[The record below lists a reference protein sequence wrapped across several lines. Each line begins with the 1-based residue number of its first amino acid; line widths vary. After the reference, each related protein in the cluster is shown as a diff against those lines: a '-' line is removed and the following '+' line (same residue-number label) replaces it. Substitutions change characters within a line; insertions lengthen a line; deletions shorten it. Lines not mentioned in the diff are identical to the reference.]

1 MTFMG
6 IRGLF
11 VIMVLF
17 VCSLAIPASPGY
29 AGDLVEE
36 VGKQLRTRIGRS
48 GAPPRIAVDGEILC
62 ACDTMAD
69 FYRSRGYRPAWS
81 DAEGPSPL
89 ADELVAELRQ
99 ADTHGL
105 KPENY
110 HLERIEAMLAEAR
123 AGEPRPKALAELDLL
138 LTDAWLLYASHLLA
152 GHVNPVTLGAEWY
165 IRRPEADVAKR
176 LRNAIESGDIAGS
189 LNSLLPDGP
198 GYGMLRH
205 ALRQYRDLAAQG
217 GWLAIPDGPT
227 LKAGDSDPRVTALRA
242 RLIATGELDPALAEG
257 EEFDDEVEQGVI
269 RFQQRHGLAP
279 DGNVGPKTLAALNVT
294 AEEREKQIVVNLER
308 MRWLPAELGS
318 RYIMVNVANFGLD
331 VVEEGQPVLTMR
343 AIVGRTYRQTPSF
356 IAKMNHLIFSPYW
369 HIPHSIAVKDLLP
382 KIQKDRRFLAKQK
395 IRVFQGSSQINP
407 ASVNWRSLSEANF
420 PYRLRQDPGP
430 LNSLGRVKFMLPN
443 RFNIYIHDTP
453 STELFDKAVRDFSS
467 GCVRIDK
474 PVELAEY
481 LLADNPEWT
490 NEDILAAMDQPR
502 EKLVRLRRPIPVY
515 FLYSTAWV
523 DAGGTLQFR
532 EDLYGRDGLVAA
544 ALEAPPPD
552 AVR

>member
-1 MTFMG
+1 MG
-6 IRGLF
+6 LRGVFIIL
-11 VIMVLF
+11 VLLAS
-17 VCSLAIPASPGY
+17 SLAIPVYPGY
-29 AGDLVEE
+29 AGDLTNE
-36 VGKQLRTRIGRS
+36 VGKRLRDRIAS
-48 GAPPRIAVDGEILC
+48 AGAPPGIVVERELIL
-62 ACDTMAD
+62 TSRLIGR
-69 FYRSRGYRPAWS
+69 FYQKRAFRPAWS
-81 DAEGPSPL
+81 GAEGPTPL
-89 ADELVAELRQ
+89 ADALVEALRQ
-99 ADTHGL
+99 ADAEGL
-105 KPENY
+105 RSGDY
-110 HLERIEAMLAEAR
+110 HLEQIETGLAAAR
-123 AGEPRPKALAELDLL
+123 QQPYLPETLADLDLL

-152 GHVNPVTLGAEWY
+152 GHVNPETLGAEWY
-165 IRRPEADVAKR
+165 IRRPEADLVKR
-176 LRNAIESGDIAGS
+176 LRDALESGDIAGS
-189 LNSLLPDGP
+189 LNALIPDGP

-205 ALRQYRDLAAQG
+205 ALKQYRDLAAQG

-227 LKAGDSDPRVTALRA
+227 LKAGDSDPRVTVLRA
-242 RLIATGELDPALAEG
+242 RLIVTGELDPALAEG

-269 RFQQRHGLAP
+269 RFQQRHGLDP
-279 DGNVGPKTLAALNVT
+279 DGTVGPRTLAALNVT

-356 IAKMNHLIFSPYW
+356 TAKMNHLIFSPYW

-395 IRVFQGSSQINP
+395 IRVFRGSSQINP

-443 RFNIYIHDTP
+443 RFNVYIHDTP
-453 STELFDKAVRDFSS
+453 TRELFDKAVRDFSS
-467 GCVRIDK
+467 GCIRIDM

-481 LLADNPEWT
+481 LLADDPEWT
-490 NEDILAAMDQPR
+490 SENILAAMEQPR

-523 DAGGTLQFR
+523 DAEGTIQFR
-532 EDLYGRDGLVAA
+532 DDLYGRDALVAT
-544 ALEAPPPD
+544 ALEAPPPG
-552 AVR
+552 AIR

>member
-1 MTFMG
+1 MTTMG
-6 IRGLF
+6 LRGVFIIL
-11 VIMVLF
+11 VLLAS
-17 VCSLAIPASPGY
+17 SLAIPVYPGY
-29 AGDLVEE
+29 AGDLTNE
-36 VGKQLRTRIGRS
+36 VGKRLRDRIAS
-48 GAPPRIAVDGEILC
+48 AGAPPGIVVERELIL
-62 ACDTMAD
+62 TSRLIGR
-69 FYRSRGYRPAWS
+69 FYQKRAFRPAWS
-81 DAEGPSPL
+81 GAEGPTPL
-89 ADELVAELRQ
+89 ADALVEALRQ
-99 ADTHGL
+99 ADAEGL
-105 KPENY
+105 RSGDY
-110 HLERIEAMLAEAR
+110 HLEQIETGLAAAR
-123 AGEPRPKALAELDLL
+123 QQPYLPETLADLDLL

-152 GHVNPVTLGAEWY
+152 GHVNPETLGAEWY
-165 IRRPEADVAKR
+165 IRRPEADLVKR
-176 LRNAIESGDIAGS
+176 LRDALESGDIAGS
-189 LNSLLPDGP
+189 LNALIPDGP

-205 ALRQYRDLAAQG
+205 ALKQYRDLAAQG

-227 LKAGDSDPRVTALRA
+227 LKAGDSDPRVTVLRA
-242 RLIATGELDPALAEG
+242 RLIVTGELDPALAEG

-269 RFQQRHGLAP
+269 RFQQRHGLDP
-279 DGNVGPKTLAALNVT
+279 DGTVGPRTLAALNVT

-356 IAKMNHLIFSPYW
+356 TAKMNHLIFSPYW

-395 IRVFQGSSQINP
+395 IRVFRGSSQINP

-443 RFNIYIHDTP
+443 RFNVYIHDTP
-453 STELFDKAVRDFSS
+453 SRELFDKAVRDFSS
-467 GCVRIDK
+467 GCIRIDM

-481 LLADNPEWT
+481 LLADDPEWT
-490 NEDILAAMDQPR
+490 SENILAAMEQPR

-523 DAGGTLQFR
+523 DAEGTIQFR
-532 EDLYGRDGLVAA
+532 DDLYGRDALVAT
-544 ALEAPPPD
+544 ALEAPPPG
-552 AVR
+552 AIR

>member
-1 MTFMG
+1 MTTMG
-6 IRGLF
+6 LRGVFIIL
-11 VIMVLF
+11 VLLAS
-17 VCSLAIPASPGY
+17 SLAIPVYPGY
-29 AGDLVEE
+29 AGDLTNE
-36 VGKQLRTRIGRS
+36 VGKRLRDRIAS
-48 GAPPRIAVDGEILC
+48 AGAPPGIVVERELIL
-62 ACDTMAD
+62 TSRLIGR
-69 FYRSRGYRPAWS
+69 FYQKRAFRPAWS
-81 DAEGPSPL
+81 GAEGPTPL
-89 ADELVAELRQ
+89 ADALVEALRQ
-99 ADTHGL
+99 ADAEGL
-105 KPENY
+105 RSGDY
-110 HLERIEAMLAEAR
+110 HLEQIETGLAAAR
-123 AGEPRPKALAELDLL
+123 QQPYLPETLADLDLL

-152 GHVNPVTLGAEWY
+152 GHVNPETLGAEWY
-165 IRRPEADVAKR
+165 IRRPEADLVKR
-176 LRNAIESGDIAGS
+176 LRDALESGDIAGS
-189 LNSLLPDGP
+189 LNALIPDGP

-205 ALRQYRDLAAQG
+205 ALKQYRDLAAQG

-227 LKAGDSDPRVTALRA
+227 LKAGDSDPRVTVLRA
-242 RLIATGELDPALAEG
+242 RLIVTGELDPALAEG

-269 RFQQRHGLAP
+269 RFQQRHGLDP
-279 DGNVGPKTLAALNVT
+279 DGTVGPRTLAALNVT

-356 IAKMNHLIFSPYW
+356 TAKMNHLIFSPYW

-395 IRVFQGSSQINP
+395 IRVFRGSSQINP

-443 RFNIYIHDTP
+443 RFNVYIHDTP
-453 STELFDKAVRDFSS
+453 TRELFDKAVRDFSS
-467 GCVRIDK
+467 GCIRIDM

-481 LLADNPEWT
+481 LLADDPEWT
-490 NEDILAAMDQPR
+490 SENILAAMEQPR

-523 DAGGTLQFR
+523 DAEGTIQFR
-532 EDLYGRDGLVAA
+532 DDLYGRDALVAT
-544 ALEAPPPD
+544 ALEAPPPG
-552 AVR
+552 AIR